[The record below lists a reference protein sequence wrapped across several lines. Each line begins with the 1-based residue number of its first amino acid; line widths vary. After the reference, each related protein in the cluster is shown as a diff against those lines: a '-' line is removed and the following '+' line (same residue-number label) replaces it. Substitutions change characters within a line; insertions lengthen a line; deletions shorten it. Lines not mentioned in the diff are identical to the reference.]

1 MKKDTKK
8 QRAEIINN
16 SLYYIYK
23 YIDTN
28 ITLDEL
34 ARLNSVSKYHFHRI
48 FKEETNEN
56 LFSRITA
63 IRLQKAANL
72 LITNNHTSISEIAN
86 MCGYSS
92 HSSFIKAF
100 KNRFLFTPTKW
111 RNGSYKEFSNNNLNI
126 KNIDLKEFEN
136 IKIEIK
142 VSEEKNYAYIR
153 HKGYNPQIKHTWQR
167 LLAYAYEENIQDI
180 VQIGIHH
187 DNPLITKSEDCQYI
201 AGIEVDKNI
210 LATKSFSILRVPK
223 SLCAVFSYKG
233 TYGDVLKLM
242 NYIYNY
248 WLPNS
253 YYESKTLPSYAIYH
267 KNHFLNDEEEFD
279 LDFYVPISTI

>member
-8 QRAEIINN
+8 QRSEIINN

-34 ARLNSVSKYHFHRI
+34 AKLNSVSKYHFHRI

-72 LITNNHTSISEIAN
+72 LITNNHSSISEIAN
-86 MCGYSS
+86 LCGYSS

-100 KNRFLFTPTKW
+100 KNRFFFTPSKW
-111 RNGSYKEFSNNNLNI
+111 RNGAFKDFSNNNLNLN
-126 KNIDLKEFEN
+126 NINLKDFKS

-142 VSEEKNYAYIR
+142 ISEEKNYAYLR
-153 HKGYNPQIKHTWQR
+153 HKGYNQDIKNTWQR
-167 LLAYAYEENIQDI
+167 LLAYAYEEEIQNSK
-180 VQIGIHH
+180 QIGIHH
-187 DNPLITKSEDCQYI
+187 DNPLITESKDCQYI
-201 AGIEVDKNI
+201 AGIEVKKDFI
-210 LATKSFSILRVPK
+210 CRKSFSVLTVPK
-223 SLCAVFSYKG
+223 SLCAIFSYKG
-233 TYGDVLKLM
+233 NYGDVLKLM

-267 KNHFLNDEEEFD
+267 KNHFIHENEEFD